1 VFHGDYQRLQ
11 LCMIAQID
19 GAFDALG
26 RIRSIMPPF
35 GVKM

>member
-1 VFHGDYQRLQ
+1 
-11 LCMIAQID
+11 MIAQID